1 MCPLILP
8 TGCDVLCFDTVDFFL
23 SHSLFFFF
31 FFKLNIFY
39 RLYSWNETHS
49 LYVAQRNSSRPEF
62 RSGFFPR
69 GSRGLAGV
77 LTSMWPSLHC

>member
-39 RLYSWNETHS
+39 CCT
-49 LYVAQRNSSRPEF
+49 
-62 RSGFFPR
+62 
-69 GSRGLAGV
+69 AGMKHT
-77 LTSMWPSLHC
+77 LFM